1 MTGRHSR
8 KKFGRAKLSP
18 LTVIGELL
26 FLSGLVVVGYL
37 VWQPWYTGT
46 VVVAEQAELSTA
58 VSAELQA
65 QAPVQPADVPWD
77 GVTPIAAKV
86 PLNNDFGVMYIPAF
100 GATFANVISEGTS
113 RNEVLNLSEKGI
125 GRYDK
130 TQMPGEPGNFAVAA
144 HRSGPRT
151 TPFKEVMNLR
161 LGDSIYVQTAEGWY
175 TYSFRSIEYVLPEE
189 SDVLMPF
196 PRLEGVPGVDQLLT
210 LTTCHPKD
218 FGAEERVIAYAVLD
232 QFQPTSEGPPETLM
246 AVNPEVKKA

>member
-1 MTGRHSR
+1 MVGRHSPR
-8 KKFGRAKLSP
+8 KLGRAKLSP

-46 VVVAEQAELSTA
+46 VVVAEQAQLSNT
-58 VSAELQA
+58 VSAKLQA
-65 QAPVQPADVPWD
+65 EAPKEPWD
-77 GVTPIAAKV
+77 GTTPVAAKV
-86 PLNNDFGVMYIPAF
+86 PMSDDFGVMYIPAF
-100 GATFANVISEGTS
+100 GATFANVVSEGTS
-113 RNEVLNLSEKGI
+113 RNEVLNVSEKGI
-125 GRYDK
+125 GHYDK

-196 PRLEGVPGVDQLLT
+196 PRLQGAPGVDQVLT
-210 LTTCHPKD
+210 LTTCHPKE
-218 FGAEERVIAYAVLD
+218 FGADERVIAYAMLD
-232 QFQPTSEGPPETLM
+232 SFQPTSEGPPEALM
-246 AVNPEVKKA
+246 KINPEVKKA

>member
-8 KKFGRAKLSP
+8 TKRGRARLSP

-26 FLSGLVVVGYL
+26 FLSGLIVVGYI

-46 VVVAEQAELSTA
+46 VVVAEQAKLSTA
-58 VSAELQA
+58 TSAQLKA
-65 QAPVQPADVPWD
+65 AAPTGPYD
-77 GVTPIAAKV
+77 GVIPVAAKV
-86 PLNNDFGVMYIPAF
+86 PENQDFGVMYIPAF
-100 GATFANVISEGTS
+100 GATFMNVVSEGTT
-113 RNEVLNLSEKGI
+113 RAGVLNLSEKGI
-125 GRYDK
+125 GHYDK

-151 TPFKEVMNLR
+151 TPFKEIMNLR

-189 SDVLMPF
+189 SDVLLPF
-196 PRLEGVPGVDQLLT
+196 PRLQGTPGVDQILT

-218 FGAEERVIAYAVLD
+218 FGSDERAIAYAVLD
-232 QFQPTSEGPPETLM
+232 DFQPTSAGPPDGL
-246 AVNPEVKKA
+246 AQVNPEVAKA

>member
-1 MTGRHSR
+1 MSMTGRHSPKR
-8 KKFGRAKLSP
+8 LSRARLSP

-46 VVVAEQAELSTA
+46 VVVAEQTELSTA
-58 VSAELQA
+58 VSAKLQA
-65 QAPVQPADVPWD
+65 DAPTEPWD
-77 GVTPIAAKV
+77 GITPVAAKV
-86 PLNNDFGVMYIPAF
+86 PMSDDFGVMYIPAF
-100 GATFANVISEGTS
+100 GETFANVVSEGTS
-113 RNEVLNLSEKGI
+113 RSEVLNLSEKGI
-125 GRYDK
+125 GHYDK

-175 TYSFRSIEYVLPEE
+175 TYKFRSIEYVLPEE

-196 PRLEGVPGVDQLLT
+196 PRFEGAPGVDQVLT
-210 LTTCHPKD
+210 LTTCHPKE
-218 FGAEERVIAYAVLD
+218 FGADERVIAYAILD
-232 QFQPTSEGPPETLM
+232 NFQPTSEGPPESLLE
-246 AVNPEVKKA
+246 VNPGLKQA